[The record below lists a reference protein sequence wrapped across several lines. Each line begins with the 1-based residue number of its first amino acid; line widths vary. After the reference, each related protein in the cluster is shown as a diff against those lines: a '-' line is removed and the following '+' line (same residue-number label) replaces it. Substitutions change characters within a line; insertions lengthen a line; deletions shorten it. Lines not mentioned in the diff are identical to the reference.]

1 MKYVLSIDQGT
12 TSSRAILFDK
22 SGQKIQIAQREVK
35 CLFPNSGW
43 VEADA
48 LSIWVSVMD
57 VINEVLIKANL
68 TIDDIDSIGLTNQR
82 ETTVVWNKKTG
93 MPVYNAIV
101 WQSRQS
107 ADICEALSDKKELIH
122 QKTGLLINPYF
133 SASKVRFILD
143 HIENGQKLAESGEL
157 LFGTIDSWIVYKM
170 TMGKTHATDVTNAS
184 RTLLFNINE
193 MKWDEE
199 LCKIFNIPMCMLP
212 TVRPSAFD
220 YGELSFLRSDV
231 HITGVIGDQQAALF
245 GQTCFEA
252 GESKNTYGTGCFL
265 LVNTGD
271 KPVLSKNG
279 LLTTVAWQ
287 IGNDVTYALEG
298 SVFIGGAV
306 VQWLRD
312 EMRLIHH
319 SGDSEKVALESPSG
333 EIYIVPAFTG
343 LGTPYWDDD
352 ARGAVFGLTRGT
364 NKSQFVRAA
373 LEAIAYQC
381 KDVVEVMQKETGQSI
396 KNLKVDGGATKN
408 GYLMQFQSDILHT
421 VIKLPRCLETTALGA
436 AYMAGLTTGYYA
448 NLESIKKIHEY
459 QAIYT
464 PKMAKKEIN
473 RLYKGW
479 KTAIK
484 ATRMFK

>member
-107 ADICEALSDKKELIH
+107 ADICEALNDKKDLIH

-143 HIENGQKLAESGEL
+143 HIENGQELAESDEL

-199 LCKIFNIPMCMLP
+199 LCKLYNIPRCMLP
-212 TVRPSAFD
+212 TVRPSA
-220 YGELSFLRSDV
+220 
-231 HITGVIGDQQAALF
+231 
-245 GQTCFEA
+245 
-252 GESKNTYGTGCFL
+252 
-265 LVNTGD
+265 
-271 KPVLSKNG
+271 
-279 LLTTVAWQ
+279 
-287 IGNDVTYALEG
+287 
-298 SVFIGGAV
+298 
-306 VQWLRD
+306 
-312 EMRLIHH
+312 
-319 SGDSEKVALESPSG
+319 
-333 EIYIVPAFTG
+333 
-343 LGTPYWDDD
+343 
-352 ARGAVFGLTRGT
+352 
-364 NKSQFVRAA
+364 
-373 LEAIAYQC
+373 
-381 KDVVEVMQKETGQSI
+381 
-396 KNLKVDGGATKN
+396 
-408 GYLMQFQSDILHT
+408 
-421 VIKLPRCLETTALGA
+421 
-436 AYMAGLTTGYYA
+436 
-448 NLESIKKIHEY
+448 
-459 QAIYT
+459 
-464 PKMAKKEIN
+464 
-473 RLYKGW
+473 
-479 KTAIK
+479 
-484 ATRMFK
+484 